1 VETVC
6 PAPNLGKTRM
16 GLRRRGQTKMWKTL
30 GVERNQRKSGGER
43 PQRQKQALE
52 RGGVTFENAKENN
65 VLRLEI

>member
-1 VETVC
+1 VSESGGKR
-6 PAPNLGKTRM
+6 LGLKRN
-16 GLRRRGQTKMWKTL
+16 QTK
-30 GVERNQRKSGGER
+30 GGRKR